1 MNAPSGV
8 LLPGFHR
15 GLCRLMAIIIQIKSF
30 FAGKIMCSKA
40 KMVSV
45 YVGVDKYTP
54 AQESTFN
61 LITLLA
67 NGSDASK
74 QRQWKPWG
82 TL

>member
-1 MNAPSGV
+1 
-8 LLPGFHR
+8 
-15 GLCRLMAIIIQIKSF
+15 
-30 FAGKIMCSKA
+30 
-40 KMVSV
+40 MVSV
-45 YVGVDKYTP
+45 YVGVDKYTL

-74 QRQWKPWG
+74 QRHWKPWG

>member
-1 MNAPSGV
+1 M
-8 LLPGFHR
+8 F
-15 GLCRLMAIIIQIKSF
+15 
-30 FAGKIMCSKA
+30 SKA